1 MSDRPE
7 PLTINCCHGTLT
19 SAVVCRHHLSKDGR
33 AVGFVE
39 NVDDPNNLQAWCGD
53 CEAFFLREGGMTEE
67 FVQFND
73 FALVCVVCYAEI
85 KARHSTLAG
94 YQ

>member
-53 CEAFFLREGGMTEE
+53 CDALMMQTGHWTEE
-67 FVQFND
+67 AEVV
-73 FALVCVVCYAEI
+73 AGIKIVCRRCYANI
-85 KARHSTLAG
+85 RRRNRVRRG
-94 YQ
+94 